1 MQPSETPGNPGAPVG
16 SVLSK
21 RPHRPATYQKVLDA
35 RKHPV
40 RGLWVRKGRYYARL
54 AVPDPDTGV
63 TQVRRIPLEAATSDA
78 EARAALNRLH
88 TQREDQDLPALRE
101 APKLKDYVEEY
112 FIAVKDAKRA
122 GTLTTERANLNAW
135 IEQIGGVRLHH
146 INRAMIN
153 KFITRRLKD
162 GASKRTVNLAVICLR
177 NVLKRAIDD
186 HWVKSLPT
194 QNLRPLKWKA
204 PKRPLFTDADLEAI
218 CTSAFRP
225 LFNGGE
231 LAGCD
236 EPGVP
241 LKNAQQFADFVRLL
255 ACCGSRMSETLR
267 LKWTDVK
274 WGKDQ
279 LEIGSDG
286 LAKNGESR
294 LVDFNPRLKA
304 HLQEMESRRAP
315 DSEWLFPSPQR
326 GERDERAKSFRESLL
341 LARAAAGAPQF
352 GFHDCRHFFIS
363 MCVMSGIDYM
373 TIARW
378 VGHRDGGVLIGK
390 VYGHLNDEHAKRQ
403 AQRICFQSSPATST
417 QTDKPHAA

>member
-1 MQPSETPGNPGAPVG
+1 MQPPATPGNPGAPVG
-16 SVLSK
+16 SVLNK
-21 RPHRPATYQKVLDA
+21 RPHQPATYQQVLDG
-35 RKHPV
+35 RKQPV

-63 TQVRRIPLEAATSDA
+63 TQVRRIPLETATSDA
-78 EARAALNRLH
+78 EARAALERLR

-112 FIAVKDAKRA
+112 FVAIQDAKRP
-122 GTLTTERANLNAW
+122 GTITTERANLNAW

-153 KFITRRLKD
+153 KFITRRLKA
-162 GASKRTVNLAVICLR
+162 GASPRTVNLAVICLR

-186 HWVKSLPT
+186 KWIKILPT
-194 QNLRPLKWKA
+194 ANLRPLKWTAKQR
-204 PKRPLFTDADLEAI
+204 KLFTDLQVEEI
-218 CTSAFRP
+218 CAVAFRP
-225 LFNGGE
+225 VFAGGG
-231 LAGCD
+231 LAK
-236 EPGVP
+236 PGETGMP

-267 LKWTDVK
+267 LKWSDVD
-274 WGKDQ
+274 WGIGQ
-279 LEIGSDG
+279 LTVGSDG
-286 LAKNGESR
+286 LAKNHHER
-294 LVDFNPRLKA
+294 KVDFNPRLKA
-304 HLQEMESRRAP
+304 QLSEMLTRRAP

-341 LARAAAGAPQF
+341 LARAAAKLPEF

-390 VYGHLNDEHAKRQ
+390 VYGHLNDEHARKQ
-403 AQRICFQSSPATST
+403 AQRIEF
-417 QTDKPHAA
+417 K